1 MIFDREGLFSFF
13 CSSEENLTSSSAS
26 SGFSSAFSL
35 SVGSVVWALPEALK
49 KNTFLYLK
57 SLCELKLNNCINY
70 RWLWKVEAMC
80 IFNFHYFHQI
90 LSLSCNK
97 TTNNSNKWKCNNHWH
112 RFRYFQASKEILVI
126 INNSLVHFYFF
137 LFFFFFEGGGGPK
150 GLVLVQS
157 WVLFD
162 LSYLQPG
169 ERLFKV
175 DF

>member
-1 MIFDREGLFSFF
+1 MRRCAYSIFIIFIKYLVYLATKQQIIAI
-13 CSSEENLTSSSAS
+13 SENVITIDIDLD
-26 SGFSSAFSL
+26 
-35 SVGSVVWALPEALK
+35 
-49 KNTFLYLK
+49 
-57 SLCELKLNNCINY
+57 I
-70 RWLWKVEAMC
+70 
-80 IFNFHYFHQI
+80 
-90 LSLSCNK
+90 
-97 TTNNSNKWKCNNHWH
+97 
-112 RFRYFQASKEILVI
+112 FQASKEILVI

-150 GLVLVQS
+150 GLVLFQS

>member
-137 LFFFFFEGGGGPK
+137 LFFFFFWGGGGA
-150 GLVLVQS
+150 
-157 WVLFD
+157 
-162 LSYLQPG
+162 
-169 ERLFKV
+169 
-175 DF
+175 